1 MVGILRSLEES
12 GYTMKNLHPNNV
24 FLRNDDPGDVLI
36 TDVGFADLP
45 GIAPNLDMQAQFV
58 APEL

>member
-1 MVGILRSLEES
+1 
-12 GYTMKNLHPNNV
+12 MKNLHPNNV